1 MVTKAIQQ
9 KLSDS
14 KSARWSAL
22 VIVSVTM
29 MFGYFS
35 PTSCH
40 LSNHSSL
47 LRKRMEDSAS
57 AGVATNMASSLEP
70 MAISMYSC
78 SSYFWV
84 VSFSTN
90 LVSDLRA

>member
-29 MFGYFS
+29 MFGYFFTDVMS
-35 PTSCH
+35 P
-40 LSNHSSL
+40 LEPL
-47 LRKRMEDSAS
+47 LTADSAS

-70 MAISMYSC
+70 MAISMYSY

>member
-14 KSARWSAL
+14 KSARWTAL

-40 LSNHSSL
+40 PSNHFSL
-47 LRKRMEDSAS
+47 LRKKMEDSAS

-70 MAISMYSC
+70 MAISMYSY
-78 SSYFWV
+78 SSYFRWYH
-84 VSFSTN
+84 S
-90 LVSDLRA
+90 R